1 MNETTHFR
9 MQRPWSRQ
17 AAAELLDMSGKLKGF
32 EDVGAKQLDAAVAL
46 HRMLL
51 THGSAYLGDEVGMGK
66 TYVALATVALFRHLQ
81 PGFRVLYLA
90 PSQNVLSKW
99 HGRELP
105 AFIRNNVRH
114 ADMRLR
120 RPDGTPPARSAACM
134 RVDDW
139 LKCAVSDRHVLD
151 VFVPLSALSF
161 QLYGEC
167 ADWCKRV
174 KALAEHGGV
183 QVDLEGVTEKK
194 TFKDRAAEIINKA
207 IPFYD
212 LVVIDEAHLLKG
224 GAGTAAADRAR
235 FLARALGANRHGG
248 TRRFGAALLLSGTPF
263 DRDLSQLAR
272 QFELVAQPDA
282 ELAPHQAIASLAARK
297 RNGEKWSALQAGL
310 KPYMIRRVQKLQI
323 GGVQLSRN
331 QYRVELRAEA
341 GISLADDK
349 SARALRQRIFT
360 AVVQKRLIEH
370 LDGANEGRF
379 PMAMFSSWEA
389 YSPPRKTKDNKAE
402 PIASHGDDGDD
413 TQRAAD
419 SNALD
424 TSKDDAAP
432 RDARAVDGALMEDI
446 VGSYREAFDE
456 EPPHPKLEA
465 ETLRLGNEAFGQ
477 GLKQLIFVRRLKSV
491 DDLYLRLNEAYD
503 KWLGEYLRAE
513 GMPGCPDQLMAA
525 RRVAAKAGRAAPP
538 IGGASPATRS
548 REKSD
553 ELPAHGDTLFSWF
566 FRGELDGAGEDF
578 IARQKP
584 ALPVP
589 SVLRERLRTRVES
602 IIGELD
608 WRRFLADR
616 CPGLPDIPVW
626 EIAALASRLQGATTP
641 FMRYR
646 RLQAAWAQLQAERL
660 PVDRARPFRVLREH
674 LITLLYDSGAAAIDH
689 IDTET
694 AEKLLCVPT
703 VALAFYRNGLG
714 EGFLP
719 AWGEAWRELAIVW
732 QGANACKR
740 GADWEEACRTR
751 LEALDLQHEVLFALL
766 RLDHPFIDLYLGW
779 LKAERDDGYASAQ
792 SLVDRMIDVCNRD
805 PHGTRF
811 GTASIL
817 RNLAEG
823 WEQIAKTNFAEF
835 LKGVDRKNRKQWR
848 QGIQQ
853 LLTPFAPVEWAS
865 GHNTDGRSAIAR
877 RFRMPGYPMA
887 LVSTSVLQEGEDLH
901 VCCDRVTHFGISGSP
916 IGIEQK
922 NGRVDRIG
930 SRAQRRLLTGQTVR
944 EAGIRVNFPHLS
956 ESLEWYQIRD
966 LSISINDYLRSI
978 HEVGAV
984 EAVSDLG
991 LAQTMASSARI
1002 PSLLRDPLHSPFE
1015 PQWTEEANDVSREE
1029 VLRVVADTHG
1039 VDVTQGT
1046 RQISSLSAAKRDC
1059 TPVVLMTNTNELD
1072 TFIATSTILSDLE
1085 RTLLSAIRT
1094 GLENEERFPSHL
1106 RCEVRPETRVGFFD
1120 RRMTRGRDRLVR
1132 ILVGKLQPDVVV
1144 MSALVNKAPELS
1156 ALCPS
1161 KIHGDGGRMR
1171 CFRLSERSQAIEF
1184 GSILARLLRV

>member
-1 MNETTHFR
+1 

-81 PGFRVLYLA
+81 RGFRVLYLA

-114 ADMRLR
+114 ADMRLS

-139 LKCAVSDRHVLD
+139 LKCAVSDPHVLD

-174 KALAEHGGV
+174 TALAEHGGV

-263 DRDLSQLAR
+263 DRDLVAACATVR
-272 QFELVAQPDA
+272 GVAQPDA

-297 RNGEKWSALQAGL
+297 RNGEKWSELQAGL

-323 GGVQLSRN
+323 EGVQLSRN

-341 GISLADDK
+341 GISLADDE
-349 SARALRQRIFT
+349 SERALRQRIFT

-370 LDGANEGRF
+370 IDGANEGRF

-402 PIASHGDDGDD
+402 PVASYGDDDVDD

-446 VGSYREAFDE
+446 VGSYREAFSE

-465 ETLRLGNEAFGQ
+465 ETLRLGNEAFGE

-513 GMPGCPDQLMAA
+513 GMPGCPDQLMAS
-525 RRVAAKAGRAAPP
+525 RRVAAKAGRGASLA
-538 IGGASPATRS
+538 GGAAPATRGL
-548 REKSD
+548 EKSD

-566 FRGELDGAGEDF
+566 FRGELDDAGKAF
-578 IARQKP
+578 IAQP
-584 ALPVP
+584 DTALPMP
-589 SVLRERLRTRVES
+589 GLLRERLRTRVES

-608 WRRFLADR
+608 WRRFVADR
-616 CPGLPDIPVW
+616 CPGLPDIPVRD
-626 EIAALASRLQGATTP
+626 IAALASRLQGATSP

-660 PVDRARPFRVLREH
+660 PVDRARPFRVLQEH
-674 LITLLYDSGAAAIDH
+674 LISLVYDSGAAERDD

-714 EGFLP
+714 DGFLP
-719 AWGEAWRELAIVW
+719 AWDDAWRALATAE
-732 QGANACKR
+732 QGMNACER
-740 GADWEEACRTR
+740 GADREACRAR

-779 LKAERDDGYASAQ
+779 LKAERDDGHASAR
-792 SLVDRMIDVCNRD
+792 SLVDRIIAVCKRD
-805 PHGTRF
+805 PYGTRF

-835 LKGVDRKNRKQWR
+835 LKGADRKNRKQWR
-848 QGIQQ
+848 QGVQQ

-930 SRAQRRLLTGQTVR
+930 SRAQRRLLAGRTVK

-966 LSISINDYLRSI
+966 LSMSINDYLRSI
-978 HEVGAV
+978 HEVGTA
-984 EAVSDLG
+984 ESLNAAG
-991 LAQTMASSARI
+991 LAQTMANSARI
-1002 PSLLRDPLHSPFE
+1002 PPLLRDHLHSPFE
-1015 PQWTEEANDVSREE
+1015 PQWTEAANDVSRDE
-1029 VLRVVADTHG
+1029 VLRVVADTEG
-1039 VDVTQGT
+1039 DGLTQGAH
-1046 RQISSLSAAKRDC
+1046 QISHLSAAKRDV
-1059 TPVVLMTNTNELD
+1059 TRMILMLNANELD
-1072 TFIATSTILSDLE
+1072 TFIATSKNLSDLE

-1094 GLENEERFPSHL
+1094 ELGDDDELPSYL

-1120 RRMTRGRDRLVR
+1120 QRMTRGRDRLVR
-1132 ILVGKLQPDVVV
+1132 ILVGKLQPDVLV
-1144 MSALVNKAPELS
+1144 MSELVDKAPELS
-1156 ALCPS
+1156 VLCTS
-1161 KIHGDGGRMR
+1161 KIHRDGRMR
-1171 CFRLSERSQAIEF
+1171 CFRLSERGQAIEF
-1184 GSILARLLRV
+1184 GAVLAGLLRM